1 MTTGSF
7 DTSRNP
13 QETRERLLQAGL
25 ELFGKSGLDGVT
37 TRALA
42 ESARVNLNAIPYHFG
57 GKEGMYLA
65 VAQYIVDTTG
75 AAIGATAREKVMN
88 LETISPEQAT
98 LLAGE
103 LIVTVL
109 RNVLGAPDAGFR
121 GGFILRE
128 QLQPTAAFEVLYR
141 GFIRELHESL
151 SALVARATGRDPR
164 ELISITRA
172 HALLGQGLV
181 FGMAQETF
189 IRRSGLASA
198 DSKALETVIADVQA
212 LTVAAIEKV
221 ERTNYHEASR

>member
-1 MTTGSF
+1 MTTRSL
-7 DTSRNP
+7 DTSNNP
-13 QETRERLLQAGL
+13 QGTRERLLQAGL

-42 ESARVNLNAIPYHFG
+42 ESARVNLNTIPYHFG

-75 AAIGATAREKVMN
+75 AAISATAREKAMN
-88 LETISPEQAT
+88 LETVSPEQAT

-103 LIVTVL
+103 LIVSVL
-109 RNVLGAPDAGFR
+109 RNVLGAPDAAFR

-151 SALVARATGRDPR
+151 SALVARATGRDPS

-181 FGMAQETF
+181 FGMAHETF

-221 ERTNYHEASR
+221 ERKNYHEASR